1 MFSTKKVYIHSPWT
15 HCILYK
21 YLFIF
26 QNTKYY
32 ISTFY
37 KVENDSVQTEDGE
50 PMETT
55 QVIKVAPMPKKEKG
69 GDPMTVP
76 QEVLDNTIQ
85 VENGYFERFLV
96 KPRKYRL
103 RNSIFSSKNQ
113 SFYGRSICR

>member
-1 MFSTKKVYIHSPWT
+1 MYFPKQFH
-15 HCILYK
+15 
-21 YLFIF
+21 IF
-26 QNTKYY
+26 
-32 ISTFY
+32 TFY

-50 PMETT
+50 PKETT

-103 RNSIFSSKNQ
+103 RNSKYFQLKK
-113 SFYGRSICR
+113 SIVLLCDP